1 MQKRDFMNVR
11 AVIALVATLA
21 LGAGL
26 VACSSDSSQGPGEDR
41 KIERVVALDWRYE
54 EILKALDV
62 DPVGI
67 VEIGKSEAP
76 TTLKGQLGQATSVGQ
91 AKHPTL
97 EVIQSLEPGQLVLPT
112 VLAEACFLINQRN
125 GVATEVALL
134 ESLATA
140 TSPSTSCCRATWPEW
155 LRSYSATPP

>member
-1 MQKRDFMNVR
+1 MQKKDFMNVH

-26 VACSSDSSQGPGEDR
+26 VACSSDSSSEGNGKK

-62 DPVGI
+62 GPVGI

-91 AKHPTL
+91 AKQPNL
-97 EVIQSLEPGQLVLPT
+97 EVIQSLEPD
-112 VLAEACFLINQRN
+112 LI
-125 GVATEVALL
+125 L
-134 ESLATA
+134 SLIHI
-140 TSPSTSCCRATWPEW
+140 
-155 LRSYSATPP
+155 

>member
-1 MQKRDFMNVR
+1 MQKKDFMNVR

-26 VACSSDSSQGPGEDR
+26 VACSSDSSSKEGNGEK

-91 AKHPTL
+91 AKQPNL
-97 EVIQSLEPGQLVLPT
+97 GYPVLGAGPDPG
-112 VLAEACFLINQRN
+112 
-125 GVATEVALL
+125 
-134 ESLATA
+134 
-140 TSPSTSCCRATWPEW
+140 
-155 LRSYSATPP
+155 

>member
-91 AKHPTL
+91 AKQPNL
-97 EVIQSLEPGQLVLPT
+97 EVIQSLEPDLILASPTRQADIMPQLEEIAQTESYTDETLS
-112 VLAEACFLINQRN
+112 LIHI
-125 GVATEVALL
+125 
-134 ESLATA
+134 
-140 TSPSTSCCRATWPEW
+140 
-155 LRSYSATPP
+155 